1 VVVQAVI
8 DQQVQELQ
16 MFMVSLEDQGAV
28 DLIMVLEEHHV
39 IKQEVEIL
47 HQLVHHKEIMVEHI
61 SEVVAVVLWQ

>member
-1 VVVQAVI
+1 
-8 DQQVQELQ
+8 
-16 MFMVSLEDQGAV
+16 
-28 DLIMVLEEHHV
+28 MVLEEHHV